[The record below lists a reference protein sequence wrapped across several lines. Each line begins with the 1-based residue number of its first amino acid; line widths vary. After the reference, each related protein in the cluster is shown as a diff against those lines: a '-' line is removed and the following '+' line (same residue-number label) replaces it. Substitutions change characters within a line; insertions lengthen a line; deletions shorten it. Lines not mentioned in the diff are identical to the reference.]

1 MIIPV
6 RMMYRGCLSR
16 RERSKNNTMSGNQTA
31 EVRKAR
37 LSKIEIMY
45 PPNIKTMPAVMEEGR
60 SYFQYRMRKNIN
72 KPAR

>member
-1 MIIPV
+1 
-6 RMMYRGCLSR
+6 
-16 RERSKNNTMSGNQTA
+16 MSGNQTA

-45 PPNIKTMPAVMEEGR
+45 PPNIKTMPAVMEEGG